1 VFQPHQHSR
10 TRHLLDEFAQ
20 SFGHAD
26 IVLVPDIYF
35 VRDSAED
42 AQSVSSADLVA
53 KLRQRGAQAWHVPS
67 FDGIVNRLDEIAQ
80 DGDLVVVMGAGPV
93 WEVGRDWLARAGN
106 PATGSTP

>member
-1 VFQPHQHSR
+1 
-10 TRHLLDEFAQ
+10 
-20 SFGHAD
+20 
-26 IVLVPDIYF
+26 
-35 VRDSAED
+35 
-42 AQSVSSADLVA
+42 VSSADLVA
-53 KLRQRGAQAWHVPS
+53 KLRERGAQAWHVPS